1 MVPRVQRDSW
11 APAGDTTGFSVKME
25 EVAPAFLSLCPSSGH
40 PVTRPSSNTTKVAKL
55 RFEPRTL
62 FTPSYSLK
70 GGGEGAELQE
80 SSKLSFL
87 FCRWAAGICRVQEG
101 FRWEWRGGAPLSDS
115 SILGLLSGLFCS
127 GVGRLEATIS
137 DVNHI
142 HLGSW

>member
-70 GGGEGAELQE
+70 GGGRAQNCRSLQ
-80 SSKLSFL
+80 SFL
-87 FCRWAAGICRVQEG
+87 FFSVG
-101 FRWEWRGGAPLSDS
+101 
-115 SILGLLSGLFCS
+115 GLLGSAGCRKDSDGNGEEELPCRIPPSWACSRDFFVQGLADW
-127 GVGRLEATIS
+127 RLQFQMSITS
-137 DVNHI
+137 T
-142 HLGSW
+142 